1 MKVSLAVKAAALAA
15 VVACSSCAVRKVTVG
30 VDNARFQH
38 GYLNSKL
45 LGTGALLL
53 WDMNAA
59 VDRSL
64 TLAPG
69 PDVSNNET
77 VRHAGGQELVSMAS
91 SGVTLAGAGA
101 AQGIPVD
108 VRAEIARQTA
118 IVVRNFSSV
127 RFRDPQ
133 FVLNEEDFAD
143 QRKELGQSFANQ
155 SHVRF
160 IFISGITLAD
170 DVNISI
176 GTPDDKGN
184 SFVLSIGGKDY
195 QLTFRG
201 LRSSAWKGC
210 QEPVFIQPR
219 VYRLVASA
227 EGATGY
233 RFEEDRSI
241 HFDLTSMLTEA
252 STF

>member
-1 MKVSLAVKAAALAA
+1 MNAPLVARLALVAALATS
-15 VVACSSCAVRKVTVG
+15 SSCAVRKVTVG

-59 VDRSL
+59 QDRAL

-69 PDVSNNET
+69 PNVANNET
-77 VRHAGGQELVSMAS
+77 VRHAGGRELVSMAS
-91 SGVTLAGAGA
+91 SGVTLSGAGA
-101 AQGIPVD
+101 AQGIPVEA
-108 VRAEIARQTA
+108 RAEIARQTA

-133 FVLNEEDFAD
+133 FVLNEEDFSGE
-143 QRKELGQSFANQ
+143 RSELGRQYANRP
-155 SHVRF
+155 SIRF
-160 IFISGITLAD
+160 ILIAGITLAD

-176 GTPDDKGN
+176 GTPDDKSN
-184 SFVLSIGGKDY
+184 SFILTIGGKDY
-195 QLTFRG
+195 QLSYRG
-201 LRSSAWKGC
+201 LKSSAWSGA

-219 VYRLVASA
+219 VYKLLSDSA
-227 EGATGY
+227 GATGY
-233 RFEEDRSI
+233 RFEEDRTI

>member
-1 MKVSLAVKAAALAA
+1 MNVPLAA
-15 VVACSSCAVRKVTVG
+15 RLALMLVLALSSSCAVRKVTVG

-45 LGTGALLL
+45 LGSGALLL

-59 VDRSL
+59 TDRAL

-69 PDVSNNET
+69 PNTGNNET
-77 VRHAGGQELVSMAS
+77 VRHAGGKELVSMAS
-91 SGVTLAGAGA
+91 SGVTLNGAGV
-101 AQGIPVD
+101 AQGIPIEAG
-108 VRAEIARQTA
+108 AEIARQTA
-118 IVVRNFSSV
+118 IVVRNFASV

-133 FVLNEEDFAD
+133 FVLNEEDFAAE
-143 QRKELGQSFANQ
+143 RRELGDEYADQSRT
-155 SHVRF
+155 RF

-176 GTPDDKGN
+176 GTPEQKGN
-184 SFVLSIGGKDY
+184 TFTLTIAGKEY
-195 QLTFRG
+195 ELTYRG
-201 LRSSAWKGC
+201 LKSSAWSGS

-219 VYRLVASA
+219 VYKLVSA
-227 EGATGY
+227 PDGATGY

-241 HFDLTSMLTEA
+241 QFDLTAMLTQA